1 MRRIVITGRRDPV
14 AGRVEVTQG
23 LSADQH
29 VLGARF
35 ENLKEGAPARVASKG
50 ANNDVPAAQATPAS
64 SKKAS

>member
-1 MRRIVITGRRDPV
+1 V

-23 LSADQH
+23 LSADLH

-50 ANNDVPAAQATPAS
+50 ANNDVPAAQAAPAS